1 MINFKDLVHIEEKY
15 PIIIKPNL
23 GQPLIINLR
32 DYIDENNS
40 LSKEI
45 IFNTIVLAKSGMSL
59 DEIQKQLINNI
70 YLQPILK
77 SSGNFD
83 QRRGN
88 KFPLGIK
95 NIIKKDYKDFRIE
108 ENPKEEVC
116 ELWDI
121 YHTIK
126 KKGFGKA
133 REQLF
138 KIELIIKNIRELSQI
153 LKEKKI
159 NHLLCDLI
167 HYYPELDAQKVNFHA
182 IALFNKDLKDFQFI
196 HASDSHIARRNDF
209 IARFL
214 KEKALIKVERRKDK
228 KQKPSSF
235 ILDRVFNFR
244 EEFQEKKLE
253 RFRHGK
259 FNFNTNLRLFISYVN
274 NRIKENELDF
284 VVFTGDLVDYVDPA
298 NYDDHYENNFQF
310 LFDILLGINRDPE
323 LKNEDFENKSEI
335 MAPIFTIIGNHDY
348 RVGFYSIKTGRIY
361 RKFGLK
367 RKDIRDYKDGKLFYY
382 LRALYSR
389 TKFLNNYLLLINPNL
404 NFKIN
409 IGKKYSLIFL
419 DTGMDSVANLFDL
432 MESAPSTRGLKRF
445 QIDLLREFI
454 KQSTMKRLIIFMHA
468 PPLSPNFNRI
478 KKWRLKRKFDLDRDI
493 EWADLYEE
501 NITKYRDSKRLETIL
516 YFKYQT
522 IMYRW
527 ATLIKILVGADKI
540 IKKKT
545 DLVLCGHTHT
555 LKEFRIEEAEE
566 SEMKRVNYGFYFL
579 PIYIKMPCK
588 IYTSRY
594 RDIIEQYN
602 NESQLKTWFEANKP
616 FIFHTQGLG
625 PLSSK
630 FKVKSPGFRIITVK
644 NHLISNVK
652 VFSLQ
657 LKNNGN

>member
-1 MINFKDLVHIEEKY
+1 MINFTDLVRIDENY

-23 GQPLIINLR
+23 GQPSLINLR
-32 DYIDENNS
+32 EYVDENNS
-40 LSKEI
+40 ISREI
-45 IFNTIVLAKSGMSL
+45 RFNLILLAKSGISI
-59 DEIQKQLINNI
+59 DEIQKQIRNNI

-83 QRRGN
+83 QRRGK
-88 KFPLGIK
+88 KFPLEINK
-95 NIIKKDYKDFRIE
+95 IIKKEYKDFRIE

-121 YHTIK
+121 YRAIK
-126 KKGFGKA
+126 KKGFGKT
-133 REQLF
+133 RDQLF
-138 KIELIIKNIRELSQI
+138 KIELSIKDIRELSQI
-153 LKEKKI
+153 LKEKNV

-167 HYYPELDAQKVNFHA
+167 HNYPELDAQRVNFHA
-182 IALFNKDLKDFQFI
+182 IALFNKDWKNFQFI

-214 KEKALIKVERRKDK
+214 KNKAINKAESKKDK
-228 KQKPSSF
+228 KKRPFSF
-235 ILDRVFNFR
+235 ILDREYNFK
-244 EEFQEKKLE
+244 EGFQEKKLE

-274 NRIKENELDF
+274 NKVKENELDF

-323 LKNEDFENKSEI
+323 LKDKDFENKMEI
-335 MAPIFTIIGNHDY
+335 MAPIFTIVGNHDY

-361 RKFGLK
+361 RKFGL
-367 RKDIRDYKDGKLFYY
+367 RRRDIRDYKDGKLFHY

-404 NFKIN
+404 NFKVN
-409 IGKKYSLIFL
+409 IGEKYSLIFL
-419 DTGMDSVANLFDL
+419 DTGMDSIANLFDL

-445 QIDLLREFI
+445 QIELLREFI
-454 KQSTMKRLIIFMHA
+454 KQSNTKRLIIFMHA

-478 KKWRLKRKFDLDRDI
+478 KKWRLKRKFGLDRDI

-527 ATLIKILVGADKI
+527 ARLIKILVGADKI

-594 RDIIEQYN
+594 RDTIEQFK

-630 FKVKSPGFRIITVK
+630 FKVKSPGFRIITVE
-644 NHLISNVK
+644 NNLISNVQ
-652 VFSLQ
+652 VYSLQ
-657 LKNNGN
+657 LKNNRN

>member
-1 MINFKDLVHIEEKY
+1 MNNFKDLVHIDEKY

-32 DYIDENNS
+32 EYIDEYGS
-40 LSKEI
+40 VSKKI
-45 IFNTIVLAKSGMSL
+45 RFNAILLAKSGISS
-59 DEIQKQLINNI
+59 DEIQKQLDNNI
-70 YLQPILK
+70 YLQPILMD
-77 SSGNFD
+77 SGNFD
-83 QRRGN
+83 QRRGK
-88 KFPLGIK
+88 KFPLELNK
-95 NIIKKDYKDFRIE
+95 IIRKEYKDFRIE
-108 ENPKEEVC
+108 ENPKEELC

-121 YHTIK
+121 YHAIK
-126 KKGFGKA
+126 KKGFGKI
-133 REQLF
+133 RDQLF
-138 KIELIIKNIRELSQI
+138 KIELVIKKSRELSQI
-153 LKEKKI
+153 LKEKKS
-159 NHLLCDLI
+159 NNLLCDLI
-167 HYYPELDAQKVNFHA
+167 QNYPKLGTEKVNFHA
-182 IALFNKDLKDFQFI
+182 IALFNKDWKEFQFI

-209 IARFL
+209 ITRFL
-214 KEKALIKVERRKDK
+214 KKKALNKVERSRVEKV
-228 KQKPSSF
+228 QTYSF
-235 ILDRVFNFR
+235 ILDRDFSFK
-244 EEFQEKKLE
+244 EEFQEQKLE

-259 FNFNTNLRLFISYVN
+259 FNFNINLRLFISYVN
-274 NRIKENELDF
+274 NKVKENELDF
-284 VVFTGDLVDYVDPA
+284 VVLTGDLVDYVDPA

-323 LKNEDFENKSEI
+323 LKDEDFENKMEI
-335 MAPIFTIIGNHDY
+335 MAPIFTIVGNHDY
-348 RVGFYSIKTGRIY
+348 RAGFYSIKTGTIY

-367 RKDIRDYKDGKLFYY
+367 RKDIKEYKDGKLFHY

-404 NFKIN
+404 NYKIS
-409 IGKKYSLIFL
+409 IGEKYSLLFL
-419 DTGMDSVANLFDL
+419 DTGMDSIANLFDL
-432 MESAPSTRGLKRF
+432 MRSAPSTRGLKRF
-445 QIDLLREFI
+445 QIELLRAFI
-454 KQSTMKRLIIFMHA
+454 TQSNRKRIIVFMHA

-478 KKWRLKRKFDLDRDI
+478 KKWKLKRKFGLDRDI

-501 NITKYRDSKRLETIL
+501 NITKYTDSKRLETIL

-527 ATLIKILVGADKI
+527 ATLMKILVGSDEI
-540 IKKKT
+540 IKKKV

-566 SEMKRVNYGFYFL
+566 SEMQRVNFGFYFL

-594 RDIIEQYN
+594 RDTIEQFN

-630 FKVKSPGFRIITVK
+630 FKVKSPGFRIIKVE
-644 NHLISNVK
+644 NHLISK
-652 VFSLQ
+652 VQVYSLQ
-657 LKNNGN
+657 LKNNGH